1 MYKSNI
7 HPVFLLASLLIL
19 LFSFQIE
26 VALAEKSVFEMSIE
40 ELGDID
46 ISIATRKNQSI
57 NDAPG
62 IITVITRSEI
72 FNQNPRNLSDI
83 LNLVPGFNVVVES
96 LNAPLIQ
103 LRATGNRQDSVLL
116 LLDGHRLNNELF
128 GGISYVINDIPVEL
142 VERIEIIRGPGSA
155 IYGSNAFEAVIN
167 VITIPDNYQAGKNSS
182 LYGRYG
188 SYNSL
193 HGGVIIKNRFNDF
206 NVVASIAGDNSDGPT
221 DDYTDKAAIAGE
233 LNYDQEIYNFYTNIN
248 YGHFTVLAFYNKED
262 VGPYIG
268 IWKYLNKRT
277 DRTYETMA
285 FEGRC
290 DFDLNDHGNIT
301 ARIYYNRFE
310 YDCLWEVLPPEVKSP
325 NGFLKNP
332 SAKDSRLG
340 SELCY
345 KKTFFEKHQIMLG
358 GNFDQIE
365 LFDSKLKQTDSQN
378 PYEMVDIPGGWID
391 EDRNYHYSLYGQD
404 QLDFFTD
411 YKLTLGFRFDDYSK
425 YGSSLSPRV
434 GLVKSLGAWGDIK
447 LLYGRSFRA
456 PSYYESN
463 TNANGGLIPNDN
475 VEAERLESFEVEYSY
490 RGATFSGNLNA
501 YYIKIK
507 DLIGT
512 ARVAGGYTKTN
523 LGEVKSFGIETEI
536 RKSFFNDHHS
546 LRVNGYLNHSEDGD
560 NDHIKGVPNYGFNC
574 ILDDLWSECL
584 SSNIQF
590 RYTGRM
596 KKESITDHNG
606 EYVPFDDL
614 SSTVTVNISLIY
626 DFGALAFKTS
636 IYNLFDED
644 LNSPASST
652 LNSAGD
658 SLQDYPYNR
667 RFLMAGFEYNF

>member
-1 MYKSNI
+1 
-7 HPVFLLASLLIL
+7 
-19 LFSFQIE
+19 
-26 VALAEKSVFEMSIE
+26 MSIE
-40 ELGDID
+40 ELGNID

-96 LNAPLIQ
+96 LNASLIQ

-167 VITIPDNYQAGKNSS
+167 VITIPDNYQVGKNSS

-188 SYNSL
+188 SDNSL
-193 HGGVIIKNRFNDF
+193 HGGIIVKNRFNDF

-221 DDYTDKAAIAGE
+221 DDYTDKAAISGE

-248 YGHFTVLAFYNKED
+248 YGNFTVMAFYDKEN

-268 IWKYLNKRT
+268 IWKYLNERT

-285 FEGRC
+285 FEGRG
-290 DFDLNDHGNIT
+290 DFDFNDYGNIT
-301 ARIYYNRFE
+301 ARVYYNRFE
-310 YDCLWEVLPPEVKSP
+310 YDCLWENLPPEVKSP

-332 SAKDSRLG
+332 SAKDSRFG

-345 KKTFFEKHQIMLG
+345 KKTFFEKHQIMIG
-358 GNFDQIE
+358 GNFDQIK
-365 LFDSKLKQTDSQN
+365 LFDSSLKQTDSHN
-378 PYEMVDIPGGWID
+378 PYEMVDIPGSWID
-391 EDRNYHYSLYGQD
+391 EDRNYHYSFYGQD
-404 QLDFFTD
+404 QLDLFD
-411 YKLTLGFRFDDYSK
+411 EYKLTVGFRFDDYSK
-425 YGSSLSPRV
+425 YGSSFSPRV
-434 GLVKSLGAWGDIK
+434 GLVKSLGVWGDIK

-475 VEAERLESFEVEYSY
+475 VDAERLESFEVEYSY
-490 RGATFSGNLNA
+490 IGSTFSGNLNA
-501 YYIKIK
+501 YYTKIK

-546 LRVNGYLNHSEDGD
+546 LRVNGYLNHSVDGD
-560 NDHIKGVPNYGFNC
+560 NEHIKRVPNYGFNC

-596 KKESITDHNG
+596 KKESILDRNG
-606 EYVPFDDL
+606 EYLAFDDL
-614 SSTVTVNISLIY
+614 SSTVTVNVSLIY
-626 DFGALAFKTS
+626 DFGDLAFKTS
-636 IYNLFDED
+636 IYNLFDEN
-644 LNSPASST
+644 LNSPATST
-652 LNSAGD
+652 LNSEGNP
-658 SLQDYPYNR
+658 LQDYPYNR